1 MRRCDQYSSS
11 ISDFFMAVAPINS
24 VVYPVSGGMEDW
36 LYAAGWDRSE
46 LSTCDGGDI
55 DIIDARTT
63 HLRRAEDPTTSRK
76 GPLAAASQKSL
87 RTSSSTR
94 GKKKSS
100 KAYAGRSKGAYTK
113 QFPPDIDGS
122 SSRDGSS
129 SSIRGRAL
137 AGRSSNASSAYD
149 DPSENRA
156 VVFLVE
162 TSDLKVPAA
171 SSLGGSKEVTVLYIS
186 LLIDLMIISI
196 IIMIMHTA
204 SEC

>member
-1 MRRCDQYSSS
+1 
-11 ISDFFMAVAPINS
+11 
-24 VVYPVSGGMEDW
+24 MEDW

-46 LSTCDGGDI
+46 LSTCDGGD
-55 DIIDARTT
+55 ARTT

-76 GPLAAASQKSL
+76 RPLAAASHKSH
-87 RTSSSTR
+87 RTSSSSR

-100 KAYAGRSKGAYTK
+100 KAYAGRNTK
-113 QFPPDIDGS
+113 LVPPDIDE
-122 SSRDGSS
+122 SS

-137 AGRSSNASSAYD
+137 AGRSSNASSAAYD

-162 TSDLKVPAA
+162 TSDLKVPVT
-171 SSLGGSKEVTVLYIS
+171 SSLGGSKEVTVPCIS

-196 IIMIMHTA
+196 IIMIIHA
-204 SEC
+204 AAEC

>member
-1 MRRCDQYSSS
+1 
-11 ISDFFMAVAPINS
+11 MAVAPINS

-46 LSTCDGGDI
+46 LSTCDGGD
-55 DIIDARTT
+55 ARTT

-76 GPLAAASQKSL
+76 RPPAAASHKSH
-87 RTSSSTR
+87 RTSLSTR
-94 GKKKSS
+94 GKIKSS
-100 KAYAGRSKGAYTK
+100 KAYAGRNTK
-113 QFPPDIDGS
+113 LVPPDIDE
-122 SSRDGSS
+122 SS

-137 AGRSSNASSAYD
+137 AGRSSNASSAAYD

-162 TSDLKVPAA
+162 TSDLKVPVS
-171 SSLGGSKEVTVLYIS
+171 SSLGGSKEVTVPYIS

-196 IIMIMHTA
+196 IIMIIHA
-204 SEC
+204 AAEC

>member
-1 MRRCDQYSSS
+1 
-11 ISDFFMAVAPINS
+11 MAVAPINS

-46 LSTCDGGDI
+46 LSTCDGGD
-55 DIIDARTT
+55 ARTT
-63 HLRRAEDPTTSRK
+63 HLRRAEDPTTSRER
-76 GPLAAASQKSL
+76 PLAAASHKSH
-87 RTSSSTR
+87 RPSSSTR

-113 QFPPDIDGS
+113 LVPPDIDE
-122 SSRDGSS
+122 SS

-137 AGRSSNASSAYD
+137 AGRSSNASSAAYD

-162 TSDLKVPAA
+162 TSDLKVPVT
-171 SSLGGSKEVTVLYIS
+171 SSLGGSKEVTVPCIS

-196 IIMIMHTA
+196 IIMIIHA
-204 SEC
+204 AAEC

>member
-1 MRRCDQYSSS
+1 
-11 ISDFFMAVAPINS
+11 MAVAPINS

-46 LSTCDGGDI
+46 LSTCDGGD
-55 DIIDARTT
+55 ARTT

-76 GPLAAASQKSL
+76 RPLAAASHKSH

-100 KAYAGRSKGAYTK
+100 KAYAGRNTK
-113 QFPPDIDGS
+113 LVPPDIDE
-122 SSRDGSS
+122 SS

-137 AGRSSNASSAYD
+137 AGRSSNASSAAYDDPSYD

-162 TSDLKVPAA
+162 TSDLKVPVA
-171 SSLGGSKEVTVLYIS
+171 SSLGGSKEVTVPYIS

-196 IIMIMHTA
+196 IIMIIHA
-204 SEC
+204 AAEC

>member
-1 MRRCDQYSSS
+1 
-11 ISDFFMAVAPINS
+11 MAVAPINS

-46 LSTCDGGDI
+46 LSTCDGGNI

-76 GPLAAASQKSL
+76 RPLAAASHKSH
-87 RTSSSTR
+87 RTSLSTR
-94 GKKKSS
+94 GEKKSS
-100 KAYAGRSKGAYTK
+100 KGYAGRSKVAYTK
-113 QFPPDIDGS
+113 LVPPDI
-122 SSRDGSS
+122 DGSS

-156 VVFLVE
+156 VIFLVE
-162 TSDLKVPAA
+162 TSDLKVPVA
-171 SSLGGSKEVTVLYIS
+171 SSLGGSKEVTVPYIS

-196 IIMIMHTA
+196 IIMIIHA
-204 SEC
+204 AAEC

>member
-1 MRRCDQYSSS
+1 
-11 ISDFFMAVAPINS
+11 MAVAPINS

-46 LSTCDGGDI
+46 LSTCDGGD
-55 DIIDARTT
+55 ARTT

-76 GPLAAASQKSL
+76 RPPAAASHKSH

-100 KAYAGRSKGAYTK
+100 KAYAGGNTK
-113 QFPPDIDGS
+113 LVPPDIDE
-122 SSRDGSS
+122 SS

-137 AGRSSNASSAYD
+137 AGRSSNASSAAYD

-162 TSDLKVPAA
+162 TSDLKVPVS
-171 SSLGGSKEVTVLYIS
+171 SSLGGSKEVTVPYIS

-196 IIMIMHTA
+196 IIMIIHA
-204 SEC
+204 AAEC

>member
-1 MRRCDQYSSS
+1 
-11 ISDFFMAVAPINS
+11 MAVAPINS

-63 HLRRAEDPTTSRK
+63 HLRRAEDPNTSRK
-76 GPLAAASQKSL
+76 GPGPLAAASQKTH
-87 RTSSSTR
+87 RTSLSTR
-94 GKKKSS
+94 GKRKSS

-113 QFPPDIDGS
+113 FVPPDIDES

-129 SSIRGRAL
+129 SSNRDRVL
-137 AGRSSNASSAYD
+137 AARSSNASSAND

-162 TSDLKVPAA
+162 TSDLKVPVA
-171 SSLGGSKEVTVLYIS
+171 SSLGGSKEVTVPYIS

-196 IIMIMHTA
+196 IIMVLHA
-204 SEC
+204 AAEC